1 MKIKIQYI
9 LLLAVSFTA
18 VQLSAQKKDEN
29 IGTEVVNVVK
39 PYTPT
44 ISDAFKI
51 KETPAADD
59 DDNTKK
65 EPIKYS
71 IFSFPVASTFA
82 PSKGK
87 AANVDKT
94 AQERLYKN
102 YVTGGIGSYLDIFG
116 ELYVTENI
124 GDNDYVAGTVKH
136 LSAFTNVKGIEVDS
150 KFLNTGIDLT
160 YGSHREKF
168 SWNADMGYQVQKYFW
183 YGLPEDFGAA
193 LTPVVREDIIEDI
206 NKVQTYHDFYV
217 GGKIKF
223 NESVFTDMSVKYNTF
238 WDAYGSKEGRFIA
251 KPKLAFDFL
260 EKRVT
265 TEITVDHVGGSFD
278 KDYTG
283 TNTFKYG
290 VTKLGVSPS
299 FGMKKDDWSFNIG
312 AGLYYASDSENNEGE
327 LFFYPRA
334 NATLKVVGDLM
345 QFYLG
350 IDGDLEQNSYRD
362 FTNENPYVSPTLIV
376 APTDKQ
382 FDVYAGLKG
391 KLSNY
396 VSYDVRGSLTNEKNK
411 ALFIAN
417 NYSEAQGQERYQ
429 YGNSFGVT
437 YDLVRTMKFFG
448 ELKADFSKNVSL
460 RINGTLNKYTLEDQK
475 EAWNLPEVTLNAN
488 LDVAITPK
496 WYAGANVFFVGD
508 RKDYQTN
515 LDILPLVATDDTKTV
530 KSYFDANAHV
540 GYKYT
545 DRFTA
550 FLRLN
555 NLANQNYERWLN
567 YPVQSFQVMLGANY
581 KFDF

>member
-1 MKIKIQYI
+1 MKIKLQYI
-9 LLLAVSFTA
+9 LLITLFATVH
-18 VQLSAQKKDEN
+18 LSAQKKDEN

-44 ISDAFKI
+44 ISDAFKV
-51 KETPAADD
+51 KETPTLEDE
-59 DDNTKK
+59 DNTKK

-71 IFSFPVASTFA
+71 IFSFPVASTFT

-94 AQERLYKN
+94 AEERLYKN

-116 ELYVTENI
+116 ELYVTENV

-136 LSAFTNVKGIEVDS
+136 LSSLTNVKGIEVDS
-150 KFLNTGIDLT
+150 KFLNTSLDLT
-160 YGSHREKF
+160 YGSKRKEL
-168 SWNADMGYQVQKYFW
+168 SWNADMGYQIQKYFW
-183 YGLPEDFGAA
+183 YGLPEDFGAT
-193 LTPVVREDIIEDI
+193 LTAVDREDIIEDI

-217 GGKIKF
+217 GGKVKF
-223 NESVFTDMSVKYNTF
+223 NESIFSDMAVKYNAF
-238 WDAYGSKEGRFIA
+238 WDAYGSRESRFYA

-260 EKRVT
+260 DKRVT
-265 TEITVDHVGGSFD
+265 TEITADYVGGSFY
-278 KDYTG
+278 KDYNG
-283 TNTFKYG
+283 VKDIKYG
-290 VTKLGVSPS
+290 VTKLGVYPS

-312 AGLYYASDSENNEGE
+312 AGLYYAMDNENSDSE

-334 NATLKVVGDLM
+334 NANLKVVGDLM

-362 FTNENPYVSPTLIV
+362 FTNENPYVSPTLII

-382 FDVYAGLKG
+382 YDVYAGLKG

-396 VSYDVRGSLTNEKNK
+396 VSYNVRGSLINEKNK
-411 ALFIAN
+411 AMFVAHD
-417 NYSEAQGQERYQ
+417 YSEALNQERYQ
-429 YGNSFGVT
+429 YGNSFDVR
-437 YDLVRTMKFFG
+437 YDLVRTMKLYG

-460 RINGTLNKYTLEDQK
+460 GINGTFNKYTLEDEK
-475 EAWNLPEVTLNAN
+475 EAWNLPKVEFGAN
-488 LDVAITPK
+488 LDVTITPQ

-515 LDILPLVATDDTKTV
+515 TDILTLVAADNTKTV

-540 GYKYT
+540 GYKYN

-555 NLANQNYERWLN
+555 NIANQNYEKWLN

>member
-1 MKIKIQYI
+1 MKIKLQYI
-9 LLLAVSFTA
+9 LIITVLAT
-18 VQLSAQKKDEN
+18 VQIAAQKKDEN

-44 ISDAFKI
+44 ISDAFKV
-51 KETPAADD
+51 KENPTLEDE
-59 DDNTKK
+59 DNTKK

-71 IFSFPVASTFA
+71 IFSFPVASTFS

-87 AANVDKT
+87 AANVDKS
-94 AQERLYKN
+94 AEERLYKN
-102 YVTGGIGSYLDIFG
+102 YVTAGIGSYLDLFG

-124 GDNDYVAGTVKH
+124 GDTDYVAGMAKH
-136 LSAFTNVKGIEVDS
+136 LSSLTNVKGLEVDS
-150 KFLNTGIDLT
+150 KFWNTALDLT
-160 YGSHREKF
+160 YGSKRKAF
-168 SWNADMGYQVQKYFW
+168 SWNADMGYQLQKYFW
-183 YGLPEDFGAA
+183 YGLPENFGSG
-193 LTPVVREDIIEDI
+193 LTNIDREDIIEDV
-206 NKVQTYHDFYV
+206 NKMQAYHNFYV

-223 NESVFTDMSVKYNTF
+223 NESIFSDMKVKYNAF
-238 WDAYGSKEGRFIA
+238 WDGYGSRESRFYA
-251 KPKLAFDFL
+251 MPKLAFDFMD
-260 EKRVT
+260 KRVV
-265 TEITVDHVGGSFD
+265 TEITADYVGGSFY
-278 KDYTG
+278 KDYSRT
-283 TNTFKYG
+283 TSLKYG

-312 AGLYYASDSENNEGE
+312 AGLYYGMDNENKDGE

-350 IDGDLEQNSYRD
+350 IDGDLEQNSNRD
-362 FTNENPYVSPTLIV
+362 FTNENPYVSPTLII

-382 FDVYAGLKG
+382 YDVYAGLKG

-396 VSYDVRGSLTNEKNK
+396 VSYNLRGSLTNEKNK

-417 NYSEAQGQERYQ
+417 NYSELLGQQRYQ

-437 YDLVRTMKFFG
+437 YDLVRTMKLFG
-448 ELKADFSKNVSL
+448 ELKADFTKDVSFG
-460 RINGTLNKYTLEDQK
+460 IYGTFNKYTTQEEK
-475 EAWNLPEVTLNAN
+475 EAWNLPQIELGAN
-488 LDVAITPK
+488 LDVAITSQ
-496 WYAGANVFFVGD
+496 WYAGANLFFVGD
-508 RKDYQTN
+508 RKDQQIN
-515 LDILPLVATDDTKTV
+515 NDLPTDGLKTV

-555 NLANQNYERWLN
+555 NIANQHYERWLN